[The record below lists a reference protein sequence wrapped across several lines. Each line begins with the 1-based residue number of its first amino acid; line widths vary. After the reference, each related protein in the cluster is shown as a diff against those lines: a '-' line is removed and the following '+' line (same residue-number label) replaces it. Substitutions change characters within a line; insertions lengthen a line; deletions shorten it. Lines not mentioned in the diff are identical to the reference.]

1 MAQIRYQ
8 QVGKRYG
15 SVHAL
20 EDLNLEVEDKEFVTL
35 VGPSG
40 CGKSTTLN
48 LTAGLDDPSAGE
60 IYIDD
65 QLINA
70 VPPGKRDIAMV
81 FQSYA
86 LYPHKSVRENIGFGL
101 KVRKMPREEIEDR
114 VQEAAQLLEIGH
126 LLERKPRQLSGGQR
140 QRVAL
145 GRAITRNPKAF
156 LLDEPLSNLDAK
168 LRIQMRAEL
177 KLLFERVQGTVLYV
191 THDQAEAMTLSH
203 RVVVMNLGRVQQV
216 GTPLDVYN
224 QPRNLFVAGFLGSP
238 SMNVLDCHV
247 QVEDGTWRVHLE
259 DTPAAALSLTA
270 EDLFELG
277 LAEARGRLHG
287 QAILGIRPEDIAY
300 EPQGGLP
307 QDPEG
312 IPCQV
317 MVVEPMG
324 SLNILVVSLGG
335 QLVTVSTGPDRIFTA
350 GEHGR
355 LLFNR
360 AKIHF
365 FDRENEQ
372 NLRTWN

>member
-101 KVRKMPREEIEDR
+101 KVRKMPREEIEER

-277 LAEARGRLHG
+277 LAEARERLHG

-365 FDRENEQ
+365 FDRANEQ

>member
-101 KVRKMPREEIEDR
+101 KVRKMPREEIEER

-277 LAEARGRLHG
+277 LAEARERLHG

-300 EPQGGLP
+300 GPQGGLSE
-307 QDPEG
+307 DPEG

-355 LLFNR
+355 LSFNR